1 MSWGTAPGSV
11 SRGPHPISFCPQRCR
26 LQPPLS
32 GPALLHPVRAAGA
45 SGSRA
50 PMPVLR
56 GLSSPA
62 RACGLR
68 APPLGEATGL
78 ARTCRPLLP
87 PSLEAVRP
95 RAPRAPTP
103 RGGIRVGLSRR
114 PAGGPEVRAVLAR
127 RAPRRRGRAF
137 GAAGSNP
144 CLPICC
150 WRGGIWRRPRC
161 GPVGRWLSS
170 STSSWVSA
178 PALSCFQCGQ
188 HCPKVGFPLVFPQSE
203 RDGRRT
209 PGA

>member
-1 MSWGTAPGSV
+1 MTQGKKKKRAANRSIMLAKKIIIKDGGTVSWGTAPGSV

-150 WRGGIWRRPRC
+150 WRGGIWRGDPAVAPWGAGSPLPPRP
-161 GPVGRWLSS
+161 GSVLLP
-170 STSSWVSA
+170 
-178 PALSCFQCGQ
+178 
-188 HCPKVGFPLVFPQSE
+188 
-203 RDGRRT
+203 
-209 PGA
+209 